1 MEKKL
6 LRAKEPLDN
15 KDTAEQT
22 YGCRHTNPDICSNN
36 SIPDLCAFVSED
48 CICKK
53 PPRSWK
59 KIYMEMAKEQ
69 KEKTTN

>member
-1 MEKKL
+1 MNTRELMTSKNELHKI
-6 LRAKEPLDN
+6 
-15 KDTAEQT
+15 DTETQT

-36 SIPDLCAFVSED
+36 SIPGLCAFTSDD

-59 KIYMEMAKEQ
+59 KIYEGLK
-69 KEKTTN
+69 KEKTTNK